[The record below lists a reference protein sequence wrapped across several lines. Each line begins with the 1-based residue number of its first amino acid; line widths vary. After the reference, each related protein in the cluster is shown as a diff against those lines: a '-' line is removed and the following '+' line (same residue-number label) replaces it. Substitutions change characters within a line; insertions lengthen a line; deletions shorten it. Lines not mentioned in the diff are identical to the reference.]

1 MTFYKKIYS
10 LLTVNDRRA
19 ARVQFGLM
27 IIGMVLEMLGI
38 GLVIPA
44 IAIMVQ
50 GDAISNHPIISD
62 VIVFFGITSQEQLII
77 LAILGLVIVYF
88 IKNLFLAFLTWRQA
102 DFTFDIQAKLSQR
115 LFTVYLRRPYV
126 FHLQKNSAE
135 LVRNATSEVA
145 IFTEALTATLLLFS
159 ELLVLVGISMLL
171 IVIEPIGAFFISIL
185 LGSSAWFIY
194 RATRQRIGEWGRL
207 RQHHDALRIQHLQQ
221 GLGGVKDVKLLGR
234 EDDFLDVFQKHN
246 SNSARMWKL
255 QTTLQNL
262 PRLMFEMLAIIALAI
277 LVLTMLYMGR
287 DINSIVPILG
297 LFAAAAFRM
306 MPSITRVLV
315 SLQALRYRFSAIDT
329 LYEELNVE
337 SIKKTGEEVGS
348 SRFMSELTLENVVYH
363 YPSNKASVL
372 NNISLTIKKG
382 ESVGFIGMSGSG
394 KSTLVDVILGL
405 LTPTSGTVYV
415 DGLNIQKNLRG
426 WQNQIGYVSQ
436 SIFLTDDTL
445 RRNVAFGIADKDIDE
460 AAVLRAIKM
469 AQLDELVSSL
479 PAGIDTIV
487 GERGILLSGGQ
498 RQRIGVAR
506 CLYHDPEILV
516 LDEATSSLDNSTE
529 KMVMDSITALHG
541 KKTVIIVA
549 HRLST
554 VEHCDNV
561 FRLKNGQIV
570 EQGIPSDILT

>member
-445 RRNVAFGIADKDIDE
+445 RRIVAFGIADKDIDE

>member
-1 MTFYKKIYS
+1 MIFYKKIYS

-27 IIGMVLEMLGI
+27 IIGMVLETLGI

-50 GDAISNHPIISD
+50 GDAITSQPIISE
-62 VIVFFGITSQEQLII
+62 VIDYFGISSQEQLII

-88 IKNLFLAFLTWRQA
+88 IKNIFLAFLTWRQA

-135 LVRNATSEVA
+135 LVRNVTSEVA
-145 IFTEALTATLLLFS
+145 IFTEALTATLVLFS
-159 ELLVLVGISMLL
+159 ELLVLVGISILL
-171 IVIEPIGAFFISIL
+171 VFIEPLGAFFISII
-185 LGSSAWFIY
+185 LGSAAWFIY
-194 RATRQRIGEWGRL
+194 RVTRQRIGEWGKL

-234 EDDFLDVFQKHN
+234 EDDFLDEFQKHN

-262 PRLMFEMLAIIALAI
+262 PRLMFEMLAVIALAI
-277 LVLTMLYMGR
+277 LVLTMLNMGR
-287 DINSIVPILG
+287 DINSIVPVLG

-306 MPSITRVLV
+306 MPSITRILV
-315 SLQALRYRFSAIDT
+315 SMQALRYRFSAIDT
-329 LYEELNVE
+329 LYEELNSE
-337 SIKKTGEEVGS
+337 AIKKTDENVDS
-348 SRFMSELTLENVVYH
+348 VRFMNELTLKNIVYH
-363 YPSNKASVL
+363 YPSNKAPVL
-372 NNISLTIKKG
+372 SNISLTIKKG

-405 LTPTSGTVYV
+405 LTPSSGTVDV
-415 DGLNIQKNLRG
+415 DDLNIQKNLRG
-426 WQNQIGYVSQ
+426 WQSQIGYVSQ

-445 RRNVAFGIADKDIDE
+445 RRNVAFGIADNEIDE
-460 AAVLRAIKM
+460 AAVLRAIQM

-479 PAGIDTIV
+479 PAGIETIV

-498 RQRIGVAR
+498 RQRIGIAR
-506 CLYHDPEILV
+506 SLYHDPDILV
-516 LDEATSSLDNSTE
+516 LDEATSSLDNNTE
-529 KMVMDSITALHG
+529 KVVMDSVTALHG

-554 VEHCDNV
+554 VEHCDQI
-561 FRLKNGQIV
+561 FRMNAGQIL
-570 EQGIPSDILT
+570 EHGSPSFILK

>member
-1 MTFYKKIYS
+1 M
-10 LLTVNDRRA
+10 
-19 ARVQFGLM
+19 
-27 IIGMVLEMLGI
+27 
-38 GLVIPA
+38 
-44 IAIMVQ
+44 
-50 GDAISNHPIISD
+50 
-62 VIVFFGITSQEQLII
+62 
-77 LAILGLVIVYF
+77 
-88 IKNLFLAFLTWRQA
+88 
-102 DFTFDIQAKLSQR
+102 
-115 LFTVYLRRPYV
+115 
-126 FHLQKNSAE
+126 
-135 LVRNATSEVA
+135 
-145 IFTEALTATLLLFS
+145 
-159 ELLVLVGISMLL
+159 
-171 IVIEPIGAFFISIL
+171 
-185 LGSSAWFIY
+185 
-194 RATRQRIGEWGRL
+194 
-207 RQHHDALRIQHLQQ
+207 
-221 GLGGVKDVKLLGR
+221 GGVKDVKLLGR

>member
-194 RATRQRIGEWGRL
+194 RATRQRMGEWGRL
-207 RQHHDALRIQHLQQ
+207 RQHHDALRIQHL
-221 GLGGVKDVKLLGR
+221 
-234 EDDFLDVFQKHN
+234 
-246 SNSARMWKL
+246 
-255 QTTLQNL
+255 
-262 PRLMFEMLAIIALAI
+262 
-277 LVLTMLYMGR
+277 
-287 DINSIVPILG
+287 
-297 LFAAAAFRM
+297 
-306 MPSITRVLV
+306 
-315 SLQALRYRFSAIDT
+315 
-329 LYEELNVE
+329 
-337 SIKKTGEEVGS
+337 
-348 SRFMSELTLENVVYH
+348 
-363 YPSNKASVL
+363 
-372 NNISLTIKKG
+372 
-382 ESVGFIGMSGSG
+382 
-394 KSTLVDVILGL
+394 
-405 LTPTSGTVYV
+405 
-415 DGLNIQKNLRG
+415 
-426 WQNQIGYVSQ
+426 
-436 SIFLTDDTL
+436 
-445 RRNVAFGIADKDIDE
+445 
-460 AAVLRAIKM
+460 
-469 AQLDELVSSL
+469 
-479 PAGIDTIV
+479 
-487 GERGILLSGGQ
+487 
-498 RQRIGVAR
+498 
-506 CLYHDPEILV
+506 
-516 LDEATSSLDNSTE
+516 
-529 KMVMDSITALHG
+529 
-541 KKTVIIVA
+541 
-549 HRLST
+549 
-554 VEHCDNV
+554 
-561 FRLKNGQIV
+561 
-570 EQGIPSDILT
+570 